1 MKLVCLM
8 SNNLV
13 DLGHFV
19 LSEPWITIFLLLSAH
34 QNVADSQRHY
44 YLHFKI
50 LFGSLSHFRLCV
62 SIHKRRKKER
72 VSGKEKF
79 VLHMKA

>member
-1 MKLVCLM
+1 MKLACLM
-8 SNNLV
+8 SIDFV

-34 QNVADSQRHY
+34 QDVAASLRHY

-50 LFGSLSHFRLCV
+50 LFGSLSHFRLGV
-62 SIHKRRKKER
+62 SIRKRRNKAR
-72 VSGKEKF
+72 GSGGEKF